1 MGWAH
6 LGENTRMTRFL
17 SRLGLSLTLA
27 LILLVGSSHALP
39 PRTLTRDLLSWNV
52 GTLNPL
58 EFRLPKRFEDRV
70 VDGIVDVD
78 AEVIALQE
86 LRSQAQAVRLQAAL
100 AARGRSYWVE
110 TEDNNPG
117 RNDGRMIAVFYR
129 GEVLTERRTFAS
141 SSGYQALALVFE
153 SGWTLV
159 NAHGPATSHKPR
171 RTYFEEL
178 SRWISGLPGSV
189 VLAGDLNLGPKHGAG
204 VSAVLPWA
212 RRYDRETFRDL
223 SQGFAARSSGAA
235 TTFYG
240 FALDHVLI
248 ERGRVQ
254 RERQHRGY
262 RKFPM
267 DHRPLEVRRVQVN
280 HLPNPHIVVRLRAA
294 GRACGH
300 MQR

>member
-1 MGWAH
+1 
-6 LGENTRMTRFL
+6 MTRLAPRMGF
-17 SRLGLSLTLA
+17 GLA
-27 LILLVGSSHALP
+27 LAMLLLATSSSALP
-39 PRTLTRDLLSWNV
+39 PATLTRDLLSWNV

-70 VDGIVDVD
+70 VDGLFDID
-78 AEVIALQE
+78 AEVVALQE
-86 LRSQAQAVRLQAAL
+86 LRSHAQAVRLQAAL
-100 AARGRSYWVE
+100 AARGRPYWVE

-129 GEVLTERRTFAS
+129 GEVLSERRTFTS
-141 SSGYQALALVFE
+141 SSGYQALALVFD

-178 SRWISGLPGSV
+178 SRWVTNLPGTV

-204 VSAVLPWA
+204 ISAVLPWA

-223 SQGFAARSSGAA
+223 TQGFAARSSGAA

-240 FALDHVLI
+240 FSLDHVLV
-248 ERGRVQ
+248 EQGRVQ
-254 RERQHRGY
+254 REEQHRGY

-267 DHRPLEVRRVQVN
+267 DHRPLEVRFEVD
-280 HLPNPHIVVRLRAA
+280 LPAPVAPTTSMTTTHGARGALA
-294 GRACGH
+294 GSTP
-300 MQR
+300 